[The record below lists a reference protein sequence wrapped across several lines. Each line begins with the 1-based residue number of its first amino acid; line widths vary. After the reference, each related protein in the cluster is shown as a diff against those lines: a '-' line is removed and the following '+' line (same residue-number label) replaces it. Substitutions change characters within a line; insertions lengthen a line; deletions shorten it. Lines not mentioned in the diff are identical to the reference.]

1 MFIHGNGITYV
12 EAPSS
17 YSEIFNFITFCS
29 TIKSAVKLFR
39 KFFLQICKKQKTKKL
54 EMLCVFVRIMMM
66 ITTLKKEKE
75 KASQNFE
82 QDCLSTK
89 LKIICQKRGR
99 QFWLQ
104 VSLYLHFFAVIVY
117 VSHQENNSK
126 NSRFT
131 E

>member
-1 MFIHGNGITYV
+1 
-12 EAPSS
+12 
-17 YSEIFNFITFCS
+17 
-29 TIKSAVKLFR
+29 
-39 KFFLQICKKQKTKKL
+39 
-54 EMLCVFVRIMMM
+54 MMM

-82 QDCLSTK
+82 QDCLSIK
-89 LKIICQKRGR
+89 LKITCQKRGR